1 MMEAIGGYEGWLK
14 LGQRKPAATVSPF
27 YSRIYAGY
35 TKGQLESIIGHIAST
50 GGRYPVFDPMAG
62 QAFGLSTL
70 SWFGHKVRINDINP
84 APLLLAWLRS
94 GPVLSNIATLA
105 KDYKA
110 WLSSVKDKLDSQHR
124 VGGGRIEFITGW
136 LSPEIAA
143 QLELYG
149 DLATNS
155 SQSISLSN
163 LSSLDSTLLF
173 RLAVAVLAARRV
185 TCYMQSDNRTWLKP
199 GGLNNKPSLSQAI
212 AEELDVLLSSQLA
225 QYCNSQLGLF
235 RTEASSLEITCSD
248 VANHHLS
255 HFRHECIG
263 VTSPP
268 YANRLDYSV
277 MWGPELWVISTILS
291 SVSREAIK
299 RDQIG
304 TVQVRKDDDLEE
316 NVQHLPKS
324 TQLELSQ
331 IRESNAYA
339 SKSYYY
345 PFFRQFALDLH
356 GGMQHSIEATPRAL
370 KWLVFIRDTTRKDV
384 LFSSHA
390 ICESVME
397 AKGFMRRT
405 ENDLQIVRNHVGLLR
420 RSKAQTAVYGLA
432 QREWWLVFERRS

>member
-1 MMEAIGGYEGWLK
+1 MIETIASYEGWLK

-35 TKGQLESIIGHIAST
+35 TKSQLESIIGHIAST

-105 KDYKA
+105 KEYKA
-110 WLSSVKDKLDSQHR
+110 WLSSVKGILDSQHR
-124 VGGGRIEFITGW
+124 AGSGRIEFITGW
-136 LSPEIAA
+136 LSPEMVA

-149 DLATNS
+149 NLATNS
-155 SQSISLSN
+155 SRSVSLNN

-173 RLAVAVLAARRV
+173 RLAVAVLAARRI
-185 TCYMQSDNRTWLKP
+185 TCHMQSDNRTWLKP
-199 GGLNNKPSLSQAI
+199 GGLNNKPALSQAI
-212 AEELDVLLSSQLA
+212 TEELDVLLSCQLV
-225 QYCNSQLGLF
+225 QHSHDQLGLF
-235 RTEASSLEITCSD
+235 KTEASSLEITCAD
-248 VANHHLS
+248 VAHNHLS
-255 HFRHECIG
+255 RFEHQCIG

-291 SVSREAIK
+291 SVSREVIK

-304 TVQVRKDDDLEE
+304 TVQVRKDDALEDGI
-316 NVQHLPKS
+316 QHLPQN

-339 SKSYYY
+339 SKRYYY

-356 GGMQHSIEATPRAL
+356 AGMQHSVEATPHAL

-390 ICESVME
+390 ICESIME
-397 AKGFMRRT
+397 AKGFVRRT
-405 ENDLQIVRNHVGLLR
+405 ENDLQIVRSHVGLLR